1 MNSQQKGCLQIAALL
16 ILAATLY
23 VPWTQSY
30 DATRVDGLKIGPRAG
45 AHSWIFT
52 PPGVPRWAWERD
64 APLLKI
70 DVFWNEAVDVPRLV
84 IEWAAVLL
92 IAGLLVWSFRKT

>member
-45 AHSWIFT
+45 AYSWIFT
-52 PPGVPRWAWERD
+52 PPRR
-64 APLLKI
+64 APL
-70 DVFWNEAVDVPRLV
+70 
-84 IEWAAVLL
+84 
-92 IAGLLVWSFRKT
+92 GLGARRAPAQDRRILE